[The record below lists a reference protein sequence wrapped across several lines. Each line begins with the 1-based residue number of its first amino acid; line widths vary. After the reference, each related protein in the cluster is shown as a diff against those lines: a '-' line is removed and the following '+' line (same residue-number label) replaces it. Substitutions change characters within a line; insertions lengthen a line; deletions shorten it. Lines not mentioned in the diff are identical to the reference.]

1 MNKSLSVVIPVYLG
15 KSILPELVSQLV
27 SALEVLQSEFEIILV
42 DDGCPQDS
50 WSAIVKE
57 SHTDKRIKGVKL
69 AKNFGQQNAINAGL
83 EKVRGDFVV
92 VMDCDLQDKPDE
104 IINLYKEAKK
114 GFDIVFARRIDR
126 TDRFLKR
133 LMTSIFYKVFSFL
146 LGVPYDGT
154 IANFG
159 IYKRH
164 VIDQYNQ
171 LVEKE
176 KVFFTLIRSMG
187 FISGYIEVKHGE
199 RYKGESSYSW
209 NKLIKLAIRIFISY
223 SDRPLHLV
231 IQLGFTISSLAVLF
245 VIYSIWSKLSGN
257 IHVPGYASIVASIWF
272 FSGLIIFILGVIGL
286 YLAQVFKNVKQRPD
300 YYVQKTENF

>member
-1 MNKSLSVVIPVYLG
+1 MVIPVYLG